1 MEKIF
6 NCREK
11 ESMLLGNVEVDE
23 EEEDEA
29 TGRCIDSRK
38 LGLER
43 TFDLFEKRRRRER
56 M

>member
-1 MEKIF
+1 
-6 NCREK
+6 
-11 ESMLLGNVEVDE
+11 MLLGNVEVDKVY

>member
-1 MEKIF
+1 
-6 NCREK
+6 
-11 ESMLLGNVEVDE
+11 MLLGNVEVDKVYE

-43 TFDLFEKRRRRER
+43 TFDLFEKNVP

>member
-11 ESMLLGNVEVDE
+11 KSMLLGNNVEVDE

-43 TFDLFEKRRRRER
+43 TFDLFEKNACRYT
-56 M
+56 